1 MEQTMIQLEDGE
13 YAIEVELSGG
23 SGRAAVSSPADLI
36 VQDGAA
42 YAVIEWSSPNYDY
55 MIVEGEKYFP
65 VNEEG
70 NSTFEIP
77 ILVFDEPMTVIADT
91 TAMSVPHEVEYAL
104 TFYSEGIMSRS
115 ETPQVQAQKVVCM
128 ALLIVAVCAAVSYM
142 KRRRKSVR

>member
-42 YAVIEWSSPNYDY
+42 YAVIEWSSSNYDY

-128 ALLIVAVCAAVSYM
+128 ALLIVAVCAVVSYM

>member
-42 YAVIEWSSPNYDY
+42 YAVIEWSSSNYDY

-115 ETPQVQAQKVVCM
+115 ETPRVQAQKVVCM
-128 ALLIVAVCAAVSYM
+128 ALLIVAVCAVVSYM